1 MVPKDQLLVFD
12 VREGWE
18 PLCTFLDLPIPDI
31 PFPNVND
38 KRQIQAIYN
47 MVRLLAWSTLFTL
60 PMLFISAACVQF
72 GQIADWAGII
82 GIVALACG
90 ILYLSGQVIWTV
102 MRKHTEQKTKKS

>member
-38 KRQIQAIYN
+38 KRQIQVIYN
-47 MVRLLAWSTLFTL
+47 IIRLIAWSTLLTL
-60 PMLFISAACVQF
+60 PMLLISAASLQF
-72 GQIADWAGII
+72 GQAADWAGVI
-82 GIVALACG
+82 GIVALAIG
-90 ILYLSGQVIWTV
+90 ILYLAGQVIRTV
-102 MRKHTEQKTKKS
+102 LRKHTEQKTKEL